1 MVKRLF
7 IATLVAIGPLVAFAQ
22 NVITGHI
29 TDVRTG
35 ESLIGASV
43 IVKSE
48 KGQGVVTDIDGNFS
62 LTTKKE
68 APLTLRVEYVGYRP
82 LDVDVYD
89 FEEPVEIALA
99 ENSNALSE
107 IVVVGY
113 GTQSRKEFTGSISS
127 ILGSD
132 VNERPIQ
139 SFEQALAGKA
149 AGVSLA
155 ASSGQLNAQSVIRI
169 RGVNSI
175 SLSSLPLFVIDGVPL
190 YSDDISTNSASNNP
204 LSDINPS
211 DIESIDIL
219 KDAASTAIY
228 GSRAAGGVILVTTKK
243 GHAGRVSTHYNGWI
257 SFTNAVRLP
266 KMLNAQQYTDLKNEA
281 ITNANL
287 IDGGNRALTYQ
298 IQKLSDGS
306 IVDTNWKDYV
316 YRTGIS
322 HNHTIDIS
330 GGNDRLSYY
339 FSANYSNQEGLFKGN
354 NFERKGIRFNA
365 EDKVTNWLTLTL
377 NSNYST
383 SFNESPDT
391 GSRPGSSM
399 SSYGVTRLALVL
411 PPNVSAYNEDGTY
424 NVNPISGTLGSG
436 ENKTSF
442 PLYNPAARLDLTN
455 SISKNSHFI
464 GDIKFQIKPIR
475 QITWTGQYSL
485 DRINNQSYSFSSIQL
500 GSGATSSGGSVSN
513 ISREYQNE
521 DFNTTLKFEDLF
533 GKIHNIG
540 VLIGFDYQH
549 NVTNFWGARA
559 TNESDEFFRNYQGGW
574 ANISATGNQIGERN
588 YVSYFVRGNYT
599 LKDRYYL
606 TANFRRDGNSA
617 LAKGHKFGSFG
628 GISAGW
634 MISEES
640 FFKKA
645 ISKNT
650 INHLKLNASWGRVG
664 NGNITNDFSSYSLY
678 TSSLYGDASTWI
690 NSQQGND
697 NLSWETSSQTNIGI
711 SIDALNNK
719 LHIEAAYFNNNVDN
733 LILSVPQSPSKG
745 IVGNSILANVGSMYN
760 RGIEVSIGYDVLSKK
775 DWNWYVSGNFTYLKN
790 KVTSLSGNED
800 AIISSTGSGTTNITK
815 VGYSVGSLYGLKTLR
830 VNPENGQ
837 RVFLNGAGEEVQYN
851 GLGKWTYL
859 DGSPAAA
866 LGGSDYYLLGN
877 ALPRWY
883 GGIVSNLSW
892 KGVELNLNFTYAGG
906 NKIMNR
912 SKSTITD
919 QIFFNNSTEILNR
932 WTEPGQET
940 NIPRLVTGDRY
951 SFGGSVPISE
961 HVEKGDFL
969 RLQDITL
976 AYSLPKNILAKIK
989 SINNV
994 RIYGQITNAFIITGY
1009 SGVDP
1014 ELSANGN
1021 SNTTPGV
1028 DYNTGGYGR
1037 TFTFGINIAL

>member
-7 IATLVAIGPLVAFAQ
+7 SVILIAVSPLLAIAQ
-22 NVITGHI
+22 NLIVGHI
-29 TDVRTG
+29 VDARTG
-35 ESLIGASV
+35 EPLIGASV

-48 KGQGVVTDIDGNFS
+48 KGQGVVTDYDGNFS
-62 LTTKKE
+62 LQTKVE
-68 APLTLRVEYVGYRP
+68 APLTLRVEYVGYRA

-89 FEEPVEIALA
+89 FEEPVKIGLVD
-99 ENSNALSE
+99 NSNRLNE

-113 GTQSRKEFTGSISS
+113 GTQSRKEFTGSIAS
-127 ILGSD
+127 ILGSE
-132 VNERPIQ
+132 VSEHPIQ
-139 SFEQALAGKA
+139 SFDQALAGKA

-155 ASSGQLNAQSVIRI
+155 ASNGQLNAPSVIRI

-175 SLSSLPLFVIDGVPL
+175 SLSSLPLFVIDGVPV

-243 GHAGRVSTHYNGWI
+243 GRTGRVSTHYNGWVSI
-257 SFTNAVRLP
+257 TNAVRLP
-266 KMLNAQQYTDLKNEA
+266 DMLNAQQYTDLKNEA

-298 IQKLSDGS
+298 LQTLSDGS
-306 IVDTNWKDYV
+306 IADTNWKDYV
-316 YRTGIS
+316 YRTGVS
-322 HNHTIDIS
+322 HNHTVDIS
-330 GGNDRLSYY
+330 GGNDRLTYY
-339 FSANYSNQEGLFKGN
+339 FSANYSNQKGIFQGN

-365 EDKVTNWLTLTL
+365 EDKITDWLTLSL
-377 NSNYST
+377 NSNYSI
-383 SFNESPDT
+383 SGNESPDT

-411 PPNVSAYNEDGTY
+411 PPNVTAYNEDGSF
-424 NVNPISGTLGSG
+424 NVNPVSGTLGSG
-436 ENKTSF
+436 ANNTSF
-442 PLYNPAARLDLTN
+442 PLYNPAARLALTSN
-455 SISKNSHFI
+455 TSDNSHFI
-464 GDIKFQIKPIR
+464 GNIRFQVRPIR
-475 QITWTGQYSL
+475 QITWAGQYSL
-485 DRINNQSYSFSSIQL
+485 DHINNQSASFSSIQL

-513 ISREYQNE
+513 ISRQYQNE
-521 DFNTTLKFEDLF
+521 NFNTTLKFEDLLA
-533 GKIHNIG
+533 KIHN
-540 VLIGFDYQH
+540 VSLLVGFDYQH
-549 NVTNFWGARA
+549 NTTNFWGARA
-559 TNESDEFFRNYQGGW
+559 TNESDDFFRYYQGGW
-574 ANISATGNQIGERN
+574 ANVSATGNQIGERN
-588 YVSYFVRGNYT
+588 FVSYFVRANYT
-599 LKDRYYL
+599 LLDRYYL

-617 LAKGHKFGSFG
+617 LAEWHKYGSFG
-628 GISAGW
+628 GVSAGW
-634 MISEES
+634 LISAEP
-640 FFKKA
+640 FFKRVVPKNA
-645 ISKNT
+645 ISN
-650 INHLKLNASWGRVG
+650 LKVNASWGRVG
-664 NGNITNDFSSYSLY
+664 NGNITNDYSSYSLY
-678 TSSLYGDASTWI
+678 VSSLYGDASTWT

-697 NLSWETSSQTNIGI
+697 NLSWETSSQTNVGFTL
-711 SIDALNNK
+711 DALNSR
-719 LHIEAAYFNNNVDN
+719 LHVEAAYFNNNVDN

-760 RGIEVSIGYDVLSKK
+760 RGAELSVGYQILDNK
-775 DWNWYVSGNFTYLKN
+775 DWRWNVSANFTYLKN
-790 KVTSLSGNED
+790 KVTALSGNED

-851 GLGKWTYL
+851 GLGVWTYL
-859 DGSPAAA
+859 DGSPAKA

-883 GGIVSNLSW
+883 GGIVSSLDW
-892 KGVELNLNFTYAGG
+892 KGLELNLNFTYAGG

-919 QIFFNNSTEILNR
+919 QIFFNNSTEILDR
-932 WTEPGQET
+932 WTEPGQVT
-940 NIPRLVTGDRY
+940 NIARLVTGDRY
-951 SFGGSVPISE
+951 SFGGSVPISD

-969 RLQDITL
+969 RLQDVTI
-976 AYSLPKNILAKIK
+976 AYSLPKRLLSKIVLT
-989 SINNV
+989 NV
-994 RIYGQITNAFIITGY
+994 RFYGQITNAFIITGY

-1037 TFTFGINIAL
+1037 TFTFGVNLSF

>member
-7 IATLVAIGPLVAFAQ
+7 SVILIAVSPLLAIAQ
-22 NVITGHI
+22 NLIVGHI
-29 TDVRTG
+29 VDARTG
-35 ESLIGASV
+35 EPLIGASV

-48 KGQGVVTDIDGNFS
+48 KGQGVVTDYDGNFS
-62 LTTKKE
+62 LQTKVE
-68 APLTLRVEYVGYRP
+68 APLTLRVEYVGYRA

-89 FEEPVEIALA
+89 FEEPVKIGLVD
-99 ENSNALSE
+99 NSNRLNE

-113 GTQSRKEFTGSISS
+113 GTQSRKEFTGSIAS
-127 ILGSD
+127 ILGSE
-132 VNERPIQ
+132 VSEHPIQ
-139 SFEQALAGKA
+139 SFDQALAGKA

-155 ASSGQLNAQSVIRI
+155 ASNGQLNAPSVIRI

-175 SLSSLPLFVIDGVPL
+175 SLSSLPLFVIDGVPV

-243 GHAGRVSTHYNGWI
+243 GRTGRVSTHYNGWVSI
-257 SFTNAVRLP
+257 TNAVRLP
-266 KMLNAQQYTDLKNEA
+266 DMLNAQQYTDLKNEA

-298 IQKLSDGS
+298 LQTLSDGS
-306 IVDTNWKDYV
+306 IADTNWKDYV
-316 YRTGIS
+316 YRTGVS
-322 HNHTIDIS
+322 HNHTVDIS
-330 GGNDRLSYY
+330 GGNDRLTYY
-339 FSANYSNQEGLFKGN
+339 FSANYSNQKGIFQGN

-365 EDKVTNWLTLTL
+365 EDKITDWLTLSL
-377 NSNYST
+377 NSNYSI
-383 SFNESPDT
+383 SGNESPDT

-411 PPNVSAYNEDGTY
+411 PPNVTAYNEDGSF
-424 NVNPISGTLGSG
+424 NVNPVSGTLGSG
-436 ENKTSF
+436 ANNTSF
-442 PLYNPAARLDLTN
+442 PLYNPAARLALTSN
-455 SISKNSHFI
+455 TSDNSHFI
-464 GDIKFQIKPIR
+464 GNIRFQVRPIR
-475 QITWTGQYSL
+475 QITWAGQYSL
-485 DRINNQSYSFSSIQL
+485 DHINNQSASFSSIQL

-513 ISREYQNE
+513 ISRQYQNE
-521 DFNTTLKFEDLF
+521 NFNTTLKFEDLLA
-533 GKIHNIG
+533 KIHN
-540 VLIGFDYQH
+540 VSLLVGFDYQH
-549 NVTNFWGARA
+549 NTTNFWGARA
-559 TNESDEFFRNYQGGW
+559 TNESDDFFRYYQGGW
-574 ANISATGNQIGERN
+574 TNVSATGNQIGERN
-588 YVSYFVRGNYT
+588 FVSYFVRANYT
-599 LKDRYYL
+599 LLDRYYL

-617 LAKGHKFGSFG
+617 LAEGHKYGSFG
-628 GISAGW
+628 GVSAGW
-634 MISEES
+634 LISAEP
-640 FFKKA
+640 FFKRVVPKNA
-645 ISKNT
+645 ISN
-650 INHLKLNASWGRVG
+650 LKVNASWGRVG
-664 NGNITNDFSSYSLY
+664 NGNITNDYSSYSLY
-678 TSSLYGDASTWI
+678 VSSLYGDASTWT

-697 NLSWETSSQTNIGI
+697 NLSWETSSQTNVGFTL
-711 SIDALNNK
+711 DALNSR
-719 LHIEAAYFNNNVDN
+719 LHVEAAYFNNNVDN

-760 RGIEVSIGYDVLSKK
+760 RGAELSVGYQILDNK
-775 DWNWYVSGNFTYLKN
+775 DWRWNVSANFTYLKN
-790 KVTSLSGNED
+790 KVTALSGNED

-851 GLGKWTYL
+851 GLGVWTYL
-859 DGSPAAA
+859 DGSPAKA

-883 GGIVSNLSW
+883 GGIVSSLDW
-892 KGVELNLNFTYAGG
+892 KGLELNLNFTYAGG

-919 QIFFNNSTEILNR
+919 QIFFNNSTEILDR
-932 WTEPGQET
+932 WTEPGQVT
-940 NIPRLVTGDRY
+940 NIARLVTGDRY
-951 SFGGSVPISE
+951 SFGGSVPISD

-969 RLQDITL
+969 RLQDVTI
-976 AYSLPKNILAKIK
+976 AYSLPKRLLSKIVLT
-989 SINNV
+989 NV
-994 RIYGQITNAFIITGY
+994 RFYGQITNAFIITGY

-1037 TFTFGINIAL
+1037 TFTFGVNLSF

>member
-7 IATLVAIGPLVAFAQ
+7 SVILIAVSPLLAIAQ
-22 NVITGHI
+22 NLIVGHI
-29 TDVRTG
+29 VDARTG
-35 ESLIGASV
+35 EPLIGASV

-48 KGQGVVTDIDGNFS
+48 KGQGVVTDYDGNFS
-62 LTTKKE
+62 LQTKVE
-68 APLTLRVEYVGYRP
+68 APLTLRVEYVGYRA

-89 FEEPVEIALA
+89 FEEPVKIGLVD
-99 ENSNALSE
+99 NSNRLNE

-113 GTQSRKEFTGSISS
+113 GTQSRKEFTGSIAS
-127 ILGSD
+127 ILGSE
-132 VNERPIQ
+132 VSEHPIQ
-139 SFEQALAGKA
+139 SFDQALAGKA

-155 ASSGQLNAQSVIRI
+155 ASNGQLNAPSVIRI

-175 SLSSLPLFVIDGVPL
+175 SLSSLPLFVIDGVPV

-243 GHAGRVSTHYNGWI
+243 GRTGRVSTHYNGWVSI
-257 SFTNAVRLP
+257 TNAVRLP
-266 KMLNAQQYTDLKNEA
+266 DMLNAQQYTDLKNEA

-298 IQKLSDGS
+298 LQTLSDGS
-306 IVDTNWKDYV
+306 IADTNWKDYV
-316 YRTGIS
+316 YRTGVS
-322 HNHTIDIS
+322 HNHTVDIS
-330 GGNDRLSYY
+330 GGNDRLTYY
-339 FSANYSNQEGLFKGN
+339 FSANYSNQKGIFQGN

-365 EDKVTNWLTLTL
+365 EDKITDWLTLSL
-377 NSNYST
+377 NSNYSI
-383 SFNESPDT
+383 SGNESPDT

-411 PPNVSAYNEDGTY
+411 PPNVTAYNEDGSF
-424 NVNPISGTLGSG
+424 NVNPVSGTLGSG
-436 ENKTSF
+436 ANNTSF
-442 PLYNPAARLDLTN
+442 PLYNPAARLALTSN
-455 SISKNSHFI
+455 TSDNSHFI
-464 GDIKFQIKPIR
+464 GNIRFQVRPIR
-475 QITWTGQYSL
+475 QITWAGQYSL
-485 DRINNQSYSFSSIQL
+485 DHINNQSASFSSIQL

-513 ISREYQNE
+513 ISRQYQNE
-521 DFNTTLKFEDLF
+521 NFNTTLKFEDLLA
-533 GKIHNIG
+533 KIHN
-540 VLIGFDYQH
+540 VSLLVGFDYQH
-549 NVTNFWGARA
+549 NTTNFWGARA
-559 TNESDEFFRNYQGGW
+559 TNESDDFFRYYQGGW
-574 ANISATGNQIGERN
+574 ANVSATGNQIGERN
-588 YVSYFVRGNYT
+588 FVSYFVRANYT
-599 LKDRYYL
+599 LLDRYYL

-617 LAKGHKFGSFG
+617 LAEGHKYGSFG
-628 GISAGW
+628 GVSAGW
-634 MISEES
+634 LISAEP
-640 FFKKA
+640 FFKRVVPKNA
-645 ISKNT
+645 ISN
-650 INHLKLNASWGRVG
+650 LKVNASWGRVG
-664 NGNITNDFSSYSLY
+664 NGNITNDYSSYSLY
-678 TSSLYGDASTWI
+678 VSSLYGDASTWT

-697 NLSWETSSQTNIGI
+697 NLSWETSSQTNVGFTL
-711 SIDALNNK
+711 DALNSR
-719 LHIEAAYFNNNVDN
+719 LHVEAAYFNNNVDN

-760 RGIEVSIGYDVLSKK
+760 RGAELSVGYQILDNK
-775 DWNWYVSGNFTYLKN
+775 DWRWNVSANFTYLKN
-790 KVTSLSGNED
+790 KVTALSGNED

-851 GLGKWTYL
+851 GLGVWTYL
-859 DGSPAAA
+859 DGSPAKA

-883 GGIVSNLSW
+883 GGIVSSLDW
-892 KGVELNLNFTYAGG
+892 KGLELNLNFTYAGG

-919 QIFFNNSTEILNR
+919 QIFFNNSTEILDR
-932 WTEPGQET
+932 WTEPGQVT
-940 NIPRLVTGDRY
+940 NIARLVTGDRY
-951 SFGGSVPISE
+951 SFGGSVPISD

-969 RLQDITL
+969 RLQDVTI
-976 AYSLPKNILAKIK
+976 AYSLPKRLLSKIVLT
-989 SINNV
+989 NV
-994 RIYGQITNAFIITGY
+994 RFYGQITNAFIITGY

-1037 TFTFGINIAL
+1037 TFTFGVNLSF